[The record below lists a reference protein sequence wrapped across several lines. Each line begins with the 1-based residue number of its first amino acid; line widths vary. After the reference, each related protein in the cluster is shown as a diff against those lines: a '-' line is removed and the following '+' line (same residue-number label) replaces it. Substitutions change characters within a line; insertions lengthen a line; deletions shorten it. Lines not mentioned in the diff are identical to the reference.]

1 MASAKQTLKDLPDE
15 ARTVMA
21 KETVAARPGAGPT
34 RRELDE
40 EARRLGIAGRSK
52 MGKAELERAV
62 SRAKSR

>member
-1 MASAKQTLKDLPDE
+1 MASTKDTLKDLPDQ

-34 RRELDE
+34 RRELE
-40 EARRLGIAGRSK
+40 AEARRLGVAGRSK

-62 SRAKSR
+62 SLAKSR